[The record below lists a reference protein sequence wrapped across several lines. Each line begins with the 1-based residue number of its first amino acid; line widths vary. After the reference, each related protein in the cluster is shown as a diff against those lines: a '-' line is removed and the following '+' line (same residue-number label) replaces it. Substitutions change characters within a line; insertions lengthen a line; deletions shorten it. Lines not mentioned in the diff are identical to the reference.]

1 MAAFDF
7 PSTDGAATD
16 GSFQYDAGG
25 FTYAWNGEVWNIID
39 GGTGGGSASSS
50 GSSDGIP
57 YSKFSE
63 LAKKAASDVA
73 RLNKERDALKNKG
86 NLGDKQKQKLKDL
99 NKQIQGAKSM
109 EKGYT
114 AQSQGVGGKNPIVA
128 LSGNEPTGQ
137 NPIDKSGREKDFGAG
152 KETSGRETRSGA
164 YLRGLRGEEP
174 PGKIKKQEKGGS
186 LVKGN
191 FAKIQKFMKDNP
203 TVAGLA
209 SYDLGKGILG
219 RVYNKVSS
227 MVNLPTPR
235 AIRVSAKS

>member
-1 MAAFDF
+1 
-7 PSTDGAATD
+7 
-16 GSFQYDAGG
+16 
-25 FTYAWNGEVWNIID
+25 
-39 GGTGGGSASSS
+39 
-50 GSSDGIP
+50 
-57 YSKFSE
+57 
-63 LAKKAASDVA
+63 
-73 RLNKERDALKNKG
+73 
-86 NLGDKQKQKLKDL
+86 
-99 NKQIQGAKSM
+99 M

-114 AQSQGVGGKNPIVA
+114 AQSQGVGNGYPIVA

-137 NPIDKSGREKDFGAG
+137 NPRDKSGREKVFGAG

-174 PGKIKKQEKGGS
+174 PGKIKKQEQGKGGS

-191 FAKIQKFMKDNP
+191 FAKIQKFMKANP

-219 RVYNKVSS
+219 KVYNKVSS